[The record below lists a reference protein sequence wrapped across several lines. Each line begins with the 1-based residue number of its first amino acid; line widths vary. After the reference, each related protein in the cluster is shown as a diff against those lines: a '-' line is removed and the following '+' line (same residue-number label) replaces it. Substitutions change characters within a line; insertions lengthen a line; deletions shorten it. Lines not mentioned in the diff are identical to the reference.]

1 MDIWPLAS
9 TDDHVLATTSDIERE
24 HEMRKREIS
33 LGGLRQVAKQREQSG
48 LIQSQSQCGKLLSN
62 ESNPDLKGPMRRE
75 SDPASNPG
83 DPSFSPRKRC
93 GGSKIASM
101 ACLLQRKLQNN
112 ERKYSFATTKI
123 FQKPIGER

>member
-62 ESNPDLKGPMRRE
+62 GSNPDLY
-75 SDPASNPG
+75 
-83 DPSFSPRKRC
+83 
-93 GGSKIASM
+93 KISRNAVS
-101 ACLLQRKLQNN
+101 CL
-112 ERKYSFATTKI
+112 ATRAIRT
-123 FQKPIGER
+123 